1 MQAENRQRW
10 MGLLARADASALSA
24 LIEGLGEVP
33 SYELLRRPES
43 GLVMVRGR
51 AGGSGKPFNLG
62 EMTVTR
68 CSVRTADGGIGHA
81 YVQGRRPE
89 HAERAALLDALLQDP
104 DRTETLMAEV
114 VAPLERRETER
125 REARLKESAAT
136 RVEFFT
142 MVRGEDD
149 ETGD

>member
-1 MQAENRQRW
+1 MDDLILAWRNVWRNPRRSLLTVLAITFAA
-10 MGLLARADASALSA
+10 GLLVFMLSFQ
-24 LIEGLGEVP
+24 LG
-33 SYELLRRPES
+33 SYETMINASIRLSTGHLQVQDARYDAERE
-43 GLVMVRGR
+43 MR
-51 AGGSGKPFNLG
+51 
-62 EMTVTR
+62 MTVD
-68 CSVRTADGGIGHA
+68 A
-81 YVQGRRPE
+81 P
-89 HAERAALLDALLQDP
+89 ERAARLDALLQDP

-149 ETGD
+149 ETGG